1 MGKDDKKLIRNS
13 TAEFL
18 VFTAQAG
25 DAVPPVGDPGVARVC
40 GQGVCAGPETD
51 GERFVSGGMQK

>member
-1 MGKDDKKLIRNS
+1 MGKDDKKRIRNS

-25 DAVPPVGDPGVARVC
+25 DAGAV
-40 GQGVCAGPETD
+40 GVCDQE
-51 GERFVSGGMQK
+51 VS